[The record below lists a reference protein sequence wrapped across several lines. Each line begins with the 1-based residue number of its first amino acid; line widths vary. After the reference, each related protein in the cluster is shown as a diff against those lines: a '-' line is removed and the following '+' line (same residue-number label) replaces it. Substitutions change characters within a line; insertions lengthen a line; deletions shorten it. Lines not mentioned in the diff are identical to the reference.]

1 MIFSAINLHKNLLI
15 AIYGIFSLLI
25 IASLVSILLSRF
37 NAKQDFTEL
46 RQRIKTWWIIAGIF
60 IFTLVLNKNLSLI
73 FFAFVSFL
81 ALKEYLSLI
90 PTRRSDRRVL
100 FWVYLAIPI
109 QYYWIGVNW
118 YGMFIIFIPVY
129 VLLFLPFR
137 MFLSGETDGFLR
149 SSGTLHWGL
158 MITVFCLSHAAYLL
172 ALSPEGNPNGGGA
185 GLLLYLIFLTEM
197 NDISQYIWGEL
208 FGKTKAIPKI
218 SPNKTLEGFIGGLF
232 TTTLLAVA
240 LAKLLTPLNL
250 IHSIMA
256 GLLIAMS
263 GFIGD
268 IVISALKRDLG
279 VKDSGTTLPGH
290 GGILDRVD
298 SLIYTAPLFFHYIA
312 YLYY

>member
-1 MIFSAINLHKNLLI
+1 
-15 AIYGIFSLLI
+15 
-25 IASLVSILLSRF
+25 
-37 NAKQDFTEL
+37 
-46 RQRIKTWWIIAGIF
+46 
-60 IFTLVLNKNLSLI
+60 
-73 FFAFVSFL
+73 
-81 ALKEYLSLI
+81 
-90 PTRRSDRRVL
+90 
-100 FWVYLAIPI
+100 
-109 QYYWIGVNW
+109 
-118 YGMFIIFIPVY
+118 MFIIFIPVY
-129 VLLFLPFR
+129 VFLFLPFR

-172 ALSPEGNPNGGGA
+172 ALNPAGNPNGGGA

-197 NDISQYIWGEL
+197 NDVSQYVWGKL
-208 FGKTKAIPKI
+208 FGKTKAISKI
-218 SPNKTLEGFIGGLF
+218 SPNKTLEGFIGGLL

-240 LAKLLTPLNL
+240 LAKLLTPLSL

-279 VKDSGTTLPGH
+279 VKDSGTALPGH
-290 GGILDRVD
+290 GGILDRID